1 MKRSLIIVLIMLVS
15 LAAFAQRQRTTAT
28 QTEEKTTTTT
38 TQTTQKTEPAAEVI
52 KGSIVSLKGLVL
64 GTDGKV
70 SKEEALK
77 LAQKGD
83 PVVFLHNGKVY
94 FPFHENGAFAYE
106 KVAEL
111 ANRTNVGIVGKLQ
124 TKNGVNSV
132 IVSRIVSL
140 D

>member
-1 MKRSLIIVLIMLVS
+1 MKRNLIIVLIMLVS

-28 QTEEKTTTTT
+28 QTEEKATTT

-70 SKEEALK
+70 SKDEALK

-111 ANRTNVGIVGKLQ
+111 ANRTNVGIVGKIQ
-124 TKNGVNSV
+124 TKNGINSV